1 MRMQRLLIEV
11 LVPEGAVKDVVEKSL
26 ADGAA
31 AVFDYSDVYTL
42 RDAGVVEFTVAEWAQ
57 LKAVKP

>member
-1 MRMQRLLIEV
+1 M